1 MIRFSSSCEVKV
13 LVNVTTSLQLFLE
26 YLQIE
31 KNCSQYTI
39 VYYEKDIIDF
49 TQFMREEAIDELS
62 KVTYTDVRI
71 YLTNLYKKQYARRS
85 VARKISSLRSFYKF
99 LLREKMVI
107 ENPFTLVSLPVKDQK
122 IPNFLYEEDLSKLF
136 SVSDLKTVLGQ
147 RDQALLELLYATGIR
162 VGECCQ
168 IQLEDIDFTLGTI
181 LVNGK
186 GKKQRYVPIGSFAEQ
201 ALVQYLTDGRKKL
214 LDKSNKQT
222 ESVFLNFR
230 GGNLTPR
237 GVSVVLTK
245 LLERASSTIH
255 ISPQSLRNTFAAH
268 MLNEGA
274 DIRVVQELLGHSH
287 LSSTQIYGH
296 VTQERLNTIYRSS
309 HPRA

>member
-1 MIRFSSSCEVKV
+1 
-13 LVNVTTSLQLFLE
+13 
-26 YLQIE
+26 
-31 KNCSQYTI
+31 
-39 VYYEKDIIDF
+39 
-49 TQFMREEAIDELS
+49 
-62 KVTYTDVRI
+62 
-71 YLTNLYKKQYARRS
+71 
-85 VARKISSLRSFYKF
+85 
-99 LLREKMVI
+99 MVI